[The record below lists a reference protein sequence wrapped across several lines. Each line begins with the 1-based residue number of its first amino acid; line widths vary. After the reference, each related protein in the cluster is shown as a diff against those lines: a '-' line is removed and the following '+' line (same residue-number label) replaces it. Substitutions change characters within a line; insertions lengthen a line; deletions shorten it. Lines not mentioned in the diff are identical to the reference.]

1 MHARITV
8 CHGSDNGPGYRCSC
22 SNGFEGNP
30 YHQNGCQG
38 YHSFL
43 YKIYYIIG
51 HCFLNFI
58 LLTMVCSWWF
68 FFFFFLNLLVTSP
81 PPPPTHTPTPRI
93 LMNASTLCVQKCT
106 NFAGTYNCSCE
117 PGYEG
122 DGKYNGTG
130 CRMTTFD
137 TTHEQDI
144 SVMLFFAG

>member
-1 MHARITV
+1 MFSEFYFAYD
-8 CHGSDNGPGYRCSC
+8 G
-22 SNGFEGNP
+22 
-30 YHQNGCQG
+30 
-38 YHSFL
+38 
-43 YKIYYIIG
+43 
-51 HCFLNFI
+51 
-58 LLTMVCSWWF
+58 LLLMVF
-68 FFFFFLNLLVTSP
+68 FSKP
-81 PPPPTHTPTPRI
+81 PPHPPKI

-117 PGYEG
+117 LGYEG